1 MMRVS
6 DEGFINQFY
15 VLSLVTW
22 SAGWFSCLVEFR
34 NGEDTNKHR
43 W

>member
-22 SAGWFSCLVEFR
+22 SAGFMFGRISEWR
-34 NGEDTNKHR
+34 GYQQT
-43 W
+43 